1 MTDLRTNPKFH
12 RSKVTEVL
20 PQFFQTEYPKL
31 VTFLEVYYD
40 FVREDTATAVIQDLF
55 DIRNISSTELQ
66 HLDLLLG
73 EISDGIDTSS
83 FQANGTADTR
93 LMARLLSRFY
103 KAKGTQLS
111 AEQFFKAFYGV
122 DAEVSYPKR
131 NIFILNDKPG
141 GSLIGPESLKYIQ
154 DDRRYQI
161 FSVLLKTP
169 LSFSDYE
176 ALYKKMVHPAGFY
189 LAAETETQGLVD
201 LNLMAGITT
210 DPLEPPN
217 YPVVLESQAHLSY
230 EPSYVLLVMEEND
243 PVDARSA
250 DEKVLARQVIR
261 GDGSTRSFP
270 LDVSTNGL
278 FSSVKF
284 MGNAPNIPHVI
295 EMLNDKQNVTFQT
308 PLAAG
313 DEVIIE
319 AGEGIVI
326 SSLETLDKYEN
337 VTLQQLY
344 DDFGT
349 VAEWVSVKPPTLDDN
364 TLDLSQTYENIDADE
379 HNG

>member
-40 FVREDTATAVIQDLF
+40 FVGEETATAVIQDLF

-93 LMARLLSRFY
+93 LMTRLLSRFY

-243 PVDARSA
+243 PVDR
-250 DEKVLARQVIR
+250 R
-261 GDGSTRSFP
+261 T
-270 LDVSTNGL
+270 
-278 FSSVKF
+278 
-284 MGNAPNIPHVI
+284 
-295 EMLNDKQNVTFQT
+295 QT
-308 PLAAG
+308 QKDTG
-313 DEVIIE
+313 TGII
-319 AGEGIVI
+319 V
-326 SSLETLDKYEN
+326 SSLETLDKYETI
-337 VTLQQLY
+337 TLQQLY
-344 DDFGT
+344 DDYGT
-349 VAEWVSVKPPTLDDN
+349 LAEWTGVKPPTLDDG
-364 TLDLSQTYENIDADE
+364 TLDLSQTYENLDAEE
-379 HNG
+379 HGG